1 MGEVLDMEDAAKWHL
16 YTFDDHVRIM
26 NRLKNQG
33 FNPKVI
39 YDIGSAVLHWSKCA
53 KCVWPDAKVF
63 LFDAWDK
70 LEDFYKVRDYEYN
83 IGVLGNEDGKIVNFY
98 QNDSHPWGNSYY
110 KEIGTTGVFP
120 ESSARPK
127 TMMKLDSVVKER
139 GWPKPDLVKI
149 DVQGAERDVIEGAL
163 ETFKDT
169 QYLIVEMQHGNYNE
183 GAPKYDVTGPWLES
197 IGWECIEWRFAAI
210 GSEDA
215 DYLFRNLNSQPK
227 LE

>member
-1 MGEVLDMEDAAKWHL
+1 MKQYFSLDVISDANL
-16 YTFDDHVRIM
+16 DIFNDHNRVM

-197 IGWECIEWRFAAI
+197 IGWECIEWRF
-210 GSEDA
+210 SSSSPYDA
-215 DYLFRNLNSQPK
+215 DYLFRRKSLVTN
-227 LE
+227 